1 MINHHYVGVFDFGAN
16 GKQELREAIA
26 KFFSGDKKNET
37 GNEGAISISKY
48 RRFCSEELQRKCS

>member
-1 MINHHYVGVFDFGAN
+1 MTNNHYVGVFDFGAN

-26 KFFSGDKKNET
+26 KFLSGNRKNDT
-37 GNEGAISISKY
+37 GNESAISIAEY